1 MATAVIGSQHE
12 IVISRTISR
21 DLGKRM
27 QHSREVGRHGGVI
40 DATETGDVA
49 AVYRRLRP
57 ALLRLANLL
66 TGSEAAAEDVV
77 QDAFIGYARHA
88 ERVENPD
95 GYLRTSVV
103 NLSRSAARRSGR
115 GRRLTPDRVTVT
127 NIPEIDETWS
137 ALRRLPERQRAAI
150 VLRFYE
156 DLPFDEIGRLLGCP
170 AATARSLT
178 HRGLA
183 ALKETLR

>member
-1 MATAVIGSQHE
+1 
-12 IVISRTISR
+12 
-21 DLGKRM
+21 M
-27 QHSREVGRHGGVI
+27 QHSRAVRRHGGVI
-40 DATETGDVA
+40 DVTEPGDVA

-57 ALLRLANLL
+57 PLLRLANLL
-66 TGSEAAAEDVV
+66 TGSEAVAEDVV
-77 QDAFIGYARHA
+77 QDAFVGYARHA

-103 NLSRSAARRSGR
+103 NLARSAGRRTGR
-115 GRRLTPDRVTVT
+115 ARRLTPDRVTT
-127 NIPEIDETWS
+127 THIPEVDETWA
-137 ALRRLPERQRAAI
+137 ALRGLPERQRAAI

-156 DLPFDEIGRLLGCP
+156 DLPFDDIGALLGCP